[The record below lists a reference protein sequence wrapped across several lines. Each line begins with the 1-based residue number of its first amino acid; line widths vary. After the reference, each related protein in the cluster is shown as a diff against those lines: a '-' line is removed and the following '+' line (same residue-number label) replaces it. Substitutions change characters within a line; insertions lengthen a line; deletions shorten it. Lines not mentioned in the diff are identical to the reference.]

1 MSKIPVHPENKP
13 QLLKHNCLWLQLHVT
28 KMHKHIAVLILHP
41 IKNKKTSNPGEAA
54 QAMITT
60 LSMFTKI
67 SALCH
72 ASLQSK
78 VPTNKPILIMIQ
90 PAPIVSAIKN
100 QVEVL
105 TI

>member
-1 MSKIPVHPENKP
+1 MY
-13 QLLKHNCLWLQLHVT
+13 
-28 KMHKHIAVLILHP
+28 KHIAVLILHP
-41 IKNKKTSNPGEAA
+41 IKNKKTSNPGEAS
-54 QAMITT
+54 QDMMSTYRM
-60 LSMFTKI
+60 LPKI

-78 VPTNKPILIMIQ
+78 VPTNKPILIMVP

-105 TI
+105 RI